1 MRFVSATLGVAGT
14 AAVLAAA
21 TLIDP
26 EPAAAVCS
34 VFDRHP
40 CTPTVCSV
48 FRHRPC
54 IPETQYPLGQ
64 DLRLTIETVAAAE
77 SASQTHARKD
87 NGRKDDGAMPAARR
101 IDTIRE
107 MFDALRDCW
116 VPPGPAYA
124 RVGMQMS
131 VRLSFKRNGEM
142 IGTPRVTYTTP
153 EATPEQ
159 RKAYLE
165 AITATLDR
173 CSPMPFTDAMGGAVA
188 GRPIAI
194 RFIDD
199 RTIRVEP
206 I

>member
-1 MRFVSATLGVAGT
+1 MRLMSTIAGVAG
-14 AAVLAAA
+14 AVVLAAA
-21 TLIDP
+21 TFIEV

-54 IPETQYPLGQ
+54 IPQTQYPLGQ

-77 SASQTHARKD
+77 RASQTQ
-87 NGRKDDGAMPAARR
+87 GRKDDGAMPAAHK

-116 VPPGPAYA
+116 VPPEPAFA
-124 RVGMQMS
+124 RPGMQMS
-131 VRLSFKRNGEM
+131 VRLSFRRNGEM
-142 IGTPRVTYTTP
+142 IGTPRMTYTTP

-159 RKAYLE
+159 RKAYLA

-173 CSPMPFTDAMGGAVA
+173 CSPMPFTEAMGGAVA

>member
-1 MRFVSATLGVAGT
+1 MRCVSAIAGVAG
-14 AAVLAAA
+14 AAIFLAAA
-21 TLIDP
+21 TLIDV
-26 EPAAAVCS
+26 EPAGAVCS
-34 VFDRHP
+34 VFDKHP
-40 CTPTVCSV
+40 CLPTVCSV
-48 FRHRPC
+48 FRRGPC

-77 SASQTHARKD
+77 SASQTQGRNSGGATPVARKL
-87 NGRKDDGAMPAARR
+87 
-101 IDTIRE
+101 DTIRE

-116 VPPGPAYA
+116 VPPEPALA
-124 RVGMQMS
+124 RAGMQMS

-142 IGTPRVTYTTP
+142 IGSPRVTYTTP
-153 EATPEQ
+153 EATREQ
-159 RKAYLE
+159 RDAYLA

-199 RTIRVEP
+199 RTIRVEQQ
-206 I
+206 

>member
-1 MRFVSATLGVAGT
+1 MRSVGAILGVAGV
-14 AAVLAAA
+14 AILAAA
-21 TLIDP
+21 MLFDA
-26 EPAAAVCS
+26 EPAGAVCS
-34 VFDRHP
+34 VFDKHP
-40 CTPTVCSV
+40 CLPTVCSV

-77 SASQTHARKD
+77 SASQTQGRNSDGATPEARKL
-87 NGRKDDGAMPAARR
+87 
-101 IDTIRE
+101 DTIGE
-107 MFDALRDCW
+107 MFDALRGCW
-116 VPPGPAYA
+116 VPPEPSLA
-124 RVGMQMS
+124 RAGMQMS

-153 EATPEQ
+153 EATRDQ
-159 RKAYLE
+159 RETYLA

-173 CSPMPFTDAMGGAVA
+173 CSPMPFTDTMGGAVA

-199 RTIRVEP
+199 RP
-206 I
+206 IQAEQQ